1 MKENFVFWYI
11 VLKNRRCFRK
21 QQKSLGDLELSF
33 VHAWTVIKKT
43 DGRKSWMF
51 PQTSCWRKKASS
63 PFCHIVRSSK
73 APSKSFFSSA
83 YCYHE
88 SKSPTYKQTALAFF
102 PASTV
107 KVSNFHLSLAE
118 DGKVKC
124 RVIWFGSLATINF
137 SHFYRQPCH

>member
-33 VHAWTVIKKT
+33 VHAWTVIKKNRWKKKLNVPT
-43 DGRKSWMF
+43 DILLA
-51 PQTSCWRKKASS
+51 KKASS